1 MLDIKKLTFKYD
13 NIPIFN
19 NIEFQVNSGE
29 SVGIVGPNG
38 CGKTTLLRLIAGL
51 ERATQG
57 KIFID
62 NDSSKKHTILEINA
76 FDRIGLIYDLTKKL
90 YKLGFEISS
99 AKILTLGK
107 GANEIFYIQD
117 FRGNKIISNKK
128 IDKLK
133 TSIMTLLKD

>member
-1 MLDIKKLTFKYD
+1 
-13 NIPIFN
+13 
-19 NIEFQVNSGE
+19 
-29 SVGIVGPNG
+29 
-38 CGKTTLLRLIAGL
+38 
-51 ERATQG
+51 
-57 KIFID
+57 
-62 NDSSKKHTILEINA
+62 
-76 FDRIGLIYDLTKKL
+76 L

-133 TSIMTLLKD
+133 TNIMTLLKN